1 VNKRLYDVGI
11 IGAGPAGVQAALYA
25 ARAGLSAIV
34 FTAGPGELGRA
45 HLVENYYGLP
55 RAVTGKT
62 LYKYG
67 LRQLARVGAEVV
79 EAEVIGVSYA
89 SDFLVQYTGG
99 ALHARCVII
108 ATGRAKTRVALS
120 GLAELEGK
128 GVSYCAVC
136 DGFFYKNKPVA
147 VLGAGEYAAAEAS
160 HLAELASC
168 LTVLTNGAEPA
179 LCATEDHCN
188 LWPADTELINKK
200 IASLQT
206 DDTGKLAGVL
216 FEDGSSLEIKG
227 LFVAVGTASAGDLAR
242 KLGCELSGGAIAVD
256 EHAATNLPGLFAA
269 GDCTGGIAQIST
281 AVGQGA
287 AAGLA
292 AVKFLRGL

>member
-1 VNKRLYDVGI
+1 MYDAAI
-11 IGAGPAGVQAALYA
+11 IGAGPAGVQAALYT
-25 ARAGLSAIV
+25 ARAGLSTVV

-67 LRQLARVGAEVV
+67 LRQLERVGAEIV
-79 EAEVIGVSYA
+79 EAEVTGVSFTSA
-89 SDFLVQYTGG
+89 FEVEYTGG
-99 ALHARCVII
+99 KASARCVVI
-108 ATGRAKTRVALS
+108 ATGRAKARAPLD

-147 VLGAGEYAAAEAS
+147 VLGAGEYAAAEAG
-160 HLAELASC
+160 HLGALAASV
-168 LTVLTNGAEPA
+168 TVLTNGGKVESGKWKAEN
-179 LCATEDHCN
+179 EVS
-188 LWPADTELINKK
+188 EGK
-200 IASLQT
+200 IKTLVT
-206 DDTGKLAGVL
+206 DENGKLAGVV

-227 LFVAVGTASAGDLAR
+227 LFVAVGKASANDLAR
-242 KLGCELSGGAIAVD
+242 KLGCEIAGGGIKVD
-256 EHAATNLPGLFAA
+256 AQGATNLPGVFAA
-269 GDCTGGIAQIST
+269 GDCTGGVAQIST

-292 AVKFLRGL
+292 AVGFCRGK